1 MSISGIDQQLKK
13 KCCSSFIA
21 KYPDSKHRG
30 ELEAKIDEIDWAGA
44 VAKNNENAYL
54 GIRRSIR
61 MVFIVRKPMRS

>member
-1 MSISGIDQQLKK
+1 MTSNSKEVLQQ
-13 KCCSSFIA
+13 FIA

-54 GIRRSIR
+54 GYKAQASEWY
-61 MVFIVRKPMRS
+61 S